1 MDSDELVHLG
11 RPSLLQGI
19 GVGSREARVVRSRRP
34 WAMPRVWGAVA
45 LGVLAVLIWYWW
57 ANIRSTAPPY
67 EWDLGIVWQSLP
79 TLLQGLKYTAVL
91 TVLSIALGGAI
102 GLVVAMLRLSA
113 PWPVRAL
120 VTCYVELMRA
130 TPMLVQLVWVYYAL
144 PLLTG
149 IQLPVIQAVVLA
161 LSLSMGAYY
170 GEAFRSGI
178 QAVAK
183 EQVET
188 ADILGLSYAQR
199 MRFVVVPQAFR
210 TILPVLMSISISLF
224 KDTSL
229 VSTLGVTDLMYRGLL
244 ISTVSYRPLEVLT
257 TVALIYFV
265 IAFPITL
272 LARRLERHLAR
283 HSR

>member
-1 MDSDELVHLG
+1 
-11 RPSLLQGI
+11 
-19 GVGSREARVVRSRRP
+19 
-34 WAMPRVWGAVA
+34 MPRVWGAVA

-244 ISTVSYRPLEVLT
+244 ISPS
-257 TVALIYFV
+257 
-265 IAFPITL
+265 PID
-272 LARRLERHLAR
+272 RWRY
-283 HSR
+283 

>member
-1 MDSDELVHLG
+1 MNADEQARLG

-19 GVGSREARVVRSRRP
+19 GVGSRDARVARQRRP
-34 WAMPRVWGAVA
+34 WEVPRLWGITAA
-45 LGVLAVLIWYWW
+45 GILAVLIWYWW

-67 EWDLGIVWQSLP
+67 AWDLTIVWQSLP
-79 TLLQGLKYTAVL
+79 TLIQGLKYTAIL

-102 GLVVAMLRLSA
+102 GLVVAMLRISA
-113 PWPVRAL
+113 PWPVRAI

-149 IQLPVIQAVVLA
+149 IQLPVIEAVVLA

-178 QAVAK
+178 QAVAR

-188 ADILGLSYAQR
+188 AEILGLSYSQR
-199 MRFVVVPQAFR
+199 MRFVIVPQAFR

-244 ISTVSYRPLEVLT
+244 ISTTSYRPLEVLT
-257 TVALIYFV
+257 TVAIIYFL
-265 IAFPITL
+265 IAFPISL